1 MADEKKQDEK
11 PVDLGADIFNRP
23 MGVSDTSKASV
34 KVYSPETGEEVV
46 SPELAGGAGAA
57 IGYGVNKVAPTQQ
70 ISVKG
75 LDQAQMQK
83 ELADKLYQE
92 RLSQVESLKGA
103 HVENIDTIKAE
114 LDAARARLADASTAF
129 EEAKAKATALNAMP
143 EVPKA
148 PGELAAGDKWATKVT
163 GAMGPGGESVTE
175 AARNYRVQ
183 QGLSPSEA
191 SQFKAARSGLIVPN
205 TVDTSKPF
213 LNEAQLAAQ
222 KEYEAAQAAHKA
234 AQQQV
239 ARSQGMFE
247 SAGKKSPVSAG
258 QQQRVMTA
266 AEKARLAAEK
276 VKLLESQKPG
286 VLSKIGMALGK
297 TPLMNIAGGALSGAE
312 FAEMI
317 NNIQREQYMDALMN
331 AAGGTGGLM
340 MMAPHPAAKVIG
352 AGLSAI
358 PLGYQAYRGLTK
370 E

>member
-1 MADEKKQDEK
+1 MADDKKQDAQ

-23 MGVSDTSKASV
+23 MGVSKDIKGSV
-34 KVYSPETGEEVV
+34 KIYSPDTGEEVV

-57 IGYGVNKVAPTQQ
+57 IGYGVHKVAPTTQTV
-70 ISVKG
+70 VKG

-83 ELADKLYQE
+83 ELADKLYQD
-92 RLSQVESLKGA
+92 RLAQVESLKTS
-103 HVENIDTIKAE
+103 HVENIDAIKAE
-114 LDAARARLADASTAF
+114 LDAARTRLADAATAF
-129 EEAKAKATALNAMP
+129 EEAKTKATALNALP
-143 EVPKA
+143 EKPLA
-148 PGELAAGDKWATKVT
+148 PGELPVGDKWSTKVV
-163 GAMGPGGESVTE
+163 GGMGPGGESVTE
-175 AARNYRVQ
+175 AARNYRLQ
-183 QGLSPSEA
+183 QTLTPEEA
-191 SQFKAARSGLIVPN
+191 SRFKASRSGLIVPN
-205 TVDTSKPF
+205 TTDISKPF
-213 LNEAQLAAQ
+213 LNEAQLTAQ
-222 KEYEAAQAAHKA
+222 REYEAAQAAHKA

-247 SAGKKSPVSAG
+247 SAGKRAPVSAG

-266 AEKARLAAEK
+266 AEKARLAEEK
-276 VKLLESQKPG
+276 LRLLKSKSPSI
-286 VLSKIGMALGK
+286 LSKMGMALGK

-312 FAEMI
+312 YAQML
-317 NNIQREQYMDALMN
+317 NNIKNEQYMDALMN